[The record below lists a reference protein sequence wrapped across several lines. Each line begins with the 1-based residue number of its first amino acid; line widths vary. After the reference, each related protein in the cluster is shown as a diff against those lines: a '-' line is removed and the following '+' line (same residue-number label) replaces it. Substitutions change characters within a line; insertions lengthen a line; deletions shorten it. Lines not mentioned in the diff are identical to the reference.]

1 MDAYLIKRQRAEEE
15 APAAAA
21 PLTPAAAIID
31 ATAHV
36 DDDDAAGIELES
48 DFNDVSSS
56 SSSSSAAAPPPAKR
70 AREASS
76 KPKAAPKPAPRMQLA
91 TMAARLNGSPEWVPV
106 PEAAPRKKSAPKP
119 KPKPTILPD
128 GSKAPTLEAERRRL
142 GDAVKGHI
150 SFTKWCIDARTHA
163 VVDIDANTFRAN
175 IVPHAS
181 SVTPAAWDAT
191 SPVVV
196 ARIEGS
202 TALGE
207 AFGKTKI
214 TGGSRM
220 GTWTADVC
228 DVIFRPQTSKADLW
242 WTMQGGW

>member
-21 PLTPAAAIID
+21 PLTPAAALY
-31 ATAHV
+31 ATAPA
-36 DDDDAAGIELES
+36 DDDAAALGIELES

-119 KPKPTILPD
+119 KPTILPD
-128 GSKAPTLEAERRRL
+128 GSKAPTLEAQRRRL

-150 SFTKWCIDARTHA
+150 NFTKWCIDARTHA

-228 DVIFRPQTSKADLW
+228 DVIYRPQSSKADLW